1 MCIRDRLE
9 VVGLQDSGN
18 KYPKELSGGMQQ
30 RIAIARALATNP
42 KILLLD
48 EPFGA
53 LDLQIRESMQKFL
66 YELCK
71 KTSLTF
77 LVITHDIEEALAL
90 SQQICI
96 LAPNPGRIIKEV
108 KVDLQKGDLDK
119 LKLDSDFA
127 KLRYELSDFLRGLQK
142 K

>member
-1 MCIRDRLE
+1 MEKNFI
-9 VVGLQDSGN
+9 DS
-18 KYPKELSGGMQQ
+18 
-30 RIAIARALATNP
+30 
-42 KILLLD
+42 LL
-48 EPFGA
+48 
-53 LDLQIRESMQKFL
+53 
-66 YELCK
+66 
-71 KTSLTF
+71 
-77 LVITHDIEEALAL
+77 ITHDIEEALAL

>member
-1 MCIRDRLE
+1 M
-9 VVGLQDSGN
+9 G
-18 KYPKELSGGMQQ
+18 ELTDNEFRNPNTITDKRVMEINHKISTLHGEGYTALDANILAMYSYG
-30 RIAIARALATNP
+30 RALQQS
-42 KILLLD
+42 
-48 EPFGA
+48 A
-53 LDLQIRESMQKFL
+53 LKYWSKNIN
-66 YELCK
+66 
-71 KTSLTF
+71 
-77 LVITHDIEEALAL
+77 DIEEALAL

-142 K
+142 NK